1 MNNMVNTSVILLY
14 HLTSNCPYARS
25 SCINTDWEWRIY
37 RQSEELSD
45 KKEQHLYTLSG
56 ARKVMIQV
64 VQVYGLHSGQA
75 LLLCN
80 KLLLRSWKKKKKK
93 IPTLVHMNGI
103 KEKRKKEKWLKSE
116 IEEYQQSKMV
126 ERRNRRK
133 TSELEKSIYHRC
145 KQNNKIFG

>member
-45 KKEQHLYTLSG
+45 KKEQHLCTLSG

-93 IPTLVHMNGI
+93 NPYISTYEWDKGEE
-103 KEKRKKEKWLKSE
+103 KKRK
-116 IEEYQQSKMV
+116 MA
-126 ERRNRRK
+126 
-133 TSELEKSIYHRC
+133 
-145 KQNNKIFG
+145 